1 MSEKGSSFFKW
12 LWILIIVGT
21 ICVIGVFVLVSF
33 TKMPDTEE
41 LENPKYEQA
50 SIIYSREK
58 EEIGRWFRFNRESV
72 DHHELNK
79 NLQEALIAT
88 EDVRYYSH
96 TGVDV
101 RGTARAFAYL
111 GKRGGASTITQQ
123 LAKLFFTE
131 RPGNSLKRV
140 WQKMKEWVIAIEFE
154 KRYTKEE
161 IMAMYLNKTDFVND
175 SHGIAAAANTYFGK
189 DQKDLNIAEAATLVG
204 MLKGPSR
211 YNPISNPEAAIQRR
225 NVVLGQMLKYDKLTQ
240 EEFDALTKEPID
252 NSRYKRTMHY
262 DGVAPYFRAS
272 LSKYVNAI
280 LRDNKITKP
289 DGTSYN
295 IYRDGIKVYTTIDLK
310 MQKHAE
316 AAANAH
322 MAKLQKRF
330 FTVWDG
336 LDPWTYDATDEQ
348 KQIRKDGL
356 NQGIRDSERYANL
369 RKRYMSG
376 AFSAVLKETPS
387 AKLRDIDIIRMIKED
402 NDAGYLVKLNRKK
415 TISKEQI
422 KVYKKIMNGSHFGEL
437 KDAWNSLNKATRKAF
452 NKKTNMKI
460 FAYNEAGERSANMT
474 PLDSIK
480 YHRKHMQIGSIS
492 IEPET
497 GFVRTWLGGIGNK
510 YFKFDH
516 INANRQVGSTFK
528 PFVYGTAIQ
537 QGTSPCMR
545 IKDARYTIPA
555 NDPNF
560 GLLKTWAPENSSG
573 KFTNQPVTLL
583 EALKKSLN
591 SISVKLMIELG
602 TPEPV
607 RQMAEMMGVDK
618 NKIPKFP
625 SIALGTPEL
634 NVLELTAAYA
644 TFANNGVYIKPT
656 FIERIEDKDGKLL
669 YRSVPEK
676 RTAIKPRYNHAMVEM
691 LKYAASFVHDRLD
704 VEFGGK
710 TGTTNDYVDGWFMG
724 ITPELVTGTW
734 VGGEDNWIRFLS
746 LADGQGGVMARPYFI
761 DFMQRVEGDSD
772 IDFDSNATFTVPEGE
787 LVHMDCTEYDKLRQ
801 QNPTTKVKVISKKKG
816 VFDDDDEEEEEEF
829 EEEEE
834 EEGEE

>member
-1 MSEKGSSFFKW
+1 MSKTSSSLFKW
-12 LWILIIVGT
+12 LWVLIIVGT
-21 ICVIGVFVLVSF
+21 ISVISIFVLVSF

-58 EEIGRWFRFNRESV
+58 EEIGRWFRYNRETV
-72 DHHELNK
+72 DHSELNMH
-79 NLQEALIAT
+79 LQDALICT
-88 EDVRYYSH
+88 EDVRYYDHS
-96 TGVDV
+96 GVDV

-123 LAKLFFTE
+123 LAKQFFTDK
-131 RPGNSLKRV
+131 PGNSIKRV

-189 DQKDLNIAEAATLVG
+189 DQSDLNVSEAATLVG
-204 MLKGPSR
+204 MLKGPSK
-211 YNPISNPEAAIQRR
+211 YNPIRNPEAALQRR
-225 NVVLGQMLKYDKLTQ
+225 NVVLSQMHKYGKLND
-240 EEFDALTKEPID
+240 EDFEALSAEPID
-252 NSRYKRTMHY
+252 NSKYKRTMHY
-262 DGVAPYFRAS
+262 DGVAPYFRSS
-272 LSKYVNAI
+272 LSKYVNQI
-280 LRDNKITKP
+280 LEEKKIKKT
-289 DGTSYN
+289 DGTNYN
-295 IYRDGIKVYTTIDLK
+295 IYRDGIKIYTTIDLR

-322 MAKLQKRF
+322 MSNLQKRY

-348 KQIRKDGL
+348 KGIRKEGL
-356 NQGIRDSERYANL
+356 NQNIRDSERYANL
-369 RKRYMSG
+369 RQRLMSSV
-376 AFSAVLKETPS
+376 FSLVLKETPS
-387 AKLRDIDIIRMIKED
+387 AKLRDIDIIRMIKQDSD
-402 NDAGYLVKLNRKK
+402 NGYLVKLNRQK
-415 TISKEQI
+415 TISKDQI
-422 KVYKKIMNGSHFGEL
+422 KVYKKIMNGSHFEEL
-437 KDAWNSLNKATRKAF
+437 KQAWNTLKKATRKAF
-452 NKKTNMKI
+452 STKTNMKI
-460 FAYNEAGERSANMT
+460 FAYNDAGERSANMT

-480 YHRKHMQIGSIS
+480 YHRKHMQMGSVS
-492 IEPET
+492 IEPGT
-497 GFVRTWLGGIGNK
+497 GFVRTWVGGIGNK
-510 YFKFDH
+510 FFKFDH

-545 IKDARYTIPA
+545 ITDTRYTIPA

-560 GLLKTWAPENSSG
+560 GLLKAWAPDNSGDFS
-573 KFTNQPVTLL
+573 NESVTLM
-583 EALKKSLN
+583 EGLKRSLN
-591 SISVKLMIELG
+591 SVSVKLMIELG

-607 RQMAEMMGVDK
+607 REMAEIMGIEK

-634 NVLELTAAYA
+634 NVMELTAAYA
-644 TFANNGVYIKPT
+644 TFANNGVYTKPV
-656 FIERIEDKDGKLL
+656 FIERIEDKDGKEL
-669 YRSVPEK
+669 YSAVPEK
-676 RTAIKPRYNHAMVEM
+676 RIAIKPKYNHAMVEM
-691 LKYAASFVHDRLD
+691 LKYAASFVHNRLQI
-704 VEFGGK
+704 EFGGK

-761 DFMQRVEGDSD
+761 DFMQRVEADGD
-772 IDFDSNATFTVPEGE
+772 IDFDSNATFEVPMGE
-787 LVHMDCTEYDKLRQ
+787 LLHMDCAEYDKLRQ
-801 QNPTTKVKVISKKKG
+801 ANPATKVKVVSKKKG
-816 VFDDDDEEEEEEF
+816 AF
-829 EEEEE
+829 EEDDE
-834 EEGEE
+834 EEGEEFEDEDEEEGEE